1 MMLLFLSRMILL
13 VPSNLLC
20 STSRTRTRFLRC
32 GEGNYEMIT
41 FFWSPF
47 SHSSGCPPFSAT
59 KKKKTGRQDDLSG
72 SHSHCR
78 SVRLS
83 LLVFTSCHT
92 DLASEALAPA
102 WSFCANCTAPSL
114 WMRLLCHVTS
124 AALCIRQIHWSCSFC
139 QFIKSGCFCSA
150 FFLFFFSFL
159 FHSKSK

>member
-1 MMLLFLSRMILL
+1 MFNLTHTHKISALRWRELQDDHFFLIS
-13 VPSNLLC
+13 
-20 STSRTRTRFLRC
+20 FF
-32 GEGNYEMIT
+32 T
-41 FFWSPF
+41 FIWLSPF
-47 SHSSGCPPFSAT
+47 FGYK

-102 WSFCANCTAPSL
+102 WSLCANCTAPSL

-150 FFLFFFSFL
+150 FFLFFFPFFSTANL
-159 FHSKSK
+159 NNRAVSLAKNV